1 MVATGSRPPYGVK
14 FLPRKSYGVEALILL
29 GCEAAF
35 RGPCLTRVLPLCCFL
50 FVTIWVTSLE
60 SVCEATPSQTSSFTP
75 CFLGSPNGLSCR
87 RPQFGPAD
95 AHRSGS

>member
-50 FVTIWVTSLE
+50 FVTIWVTSFG
-60 SVCEATPSQTSSFTP
+60 SVCEVVLSANLQFYPRIV
-75 CFLGSPNGLSCR
+75 GSPNGFFRFTASQRPSVVHSC
-87 RPQFGPAD
+87 A
-95 AHRSGS
+95 